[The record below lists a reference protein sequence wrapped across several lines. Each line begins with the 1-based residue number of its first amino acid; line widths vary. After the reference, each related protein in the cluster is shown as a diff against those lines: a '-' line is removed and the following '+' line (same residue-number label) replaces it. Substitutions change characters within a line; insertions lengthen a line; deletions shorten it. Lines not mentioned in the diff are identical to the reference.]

1 MTRQGREI
9 QKLPN
14 SYGTGSSGVCRK
26 EHLDT
31 SGRLVVG
38 IFASFLICHVLL
50 HAGVLSHVSAKDTLA
65 PGEKLSSDTG
75 DYLESSNQ
83 RFRLRFVGRPGS
95 TSSWYLCIQLT
106 QYVALSTSEETAIW
120 VAWSGESQAFPP
132 YLTMDEE
139 GHLVVSTRNAF
150 VVNKEQHVGTT
161 LWQSFDRPANT
172 WLPGMKMGWF
182 GLKTRQPRQ
191 RLLTSWTSEENP
203 SPGAFTLGVDPNNT
217 KQIVAMHR
225 GLVYWQSGEWSGTK
239 FRFLDGDFPLRYFS
253 NHNDSYFVL
262 DGNSSYIATVL
273 AMGKVKVRIKGKF
286 KDIYTISG
294 CYSDKFYNNKGCIR
308 PKQYNCSVGDWF
320 NSTNGVI
327 DGVWEQYLFSSGLGI
342 SDCKEICE
350 TNCSCNA
357 YAAVRTDGTGCKFS
371 SSTAYHYVSNGEVL
385 YIRNAKTDHPPT
397 ALENRKSHNMRTTM
411 IAALTAAPLVTLAM
425 IFIVWYM
432 NPRKCCRTCFRAPI
446 VNSRQQLGDKEDEE
460 LPFFPFK
467 SIEIATNYFSNENK
481 LGEGGFGHVY
491 KAWDLWI
498 EGRVSDLIDQA
509 IDHMVS
515 TNEATR
521 CIQIGLLC
529 VQETAADRP
538 TMSDVVSMLGT
549 ESIVLPTPKQHGFS
563 NVIGSKYDNVGNNPI
578 TCSVNNVT
586 ISEIEGR

>member
-1 MTRQGREI
+1 MGPYALGNYFI
-9 QKLPN
+9 
-14 SYGTGSSGVCRK
+14 RK
-26 EHLDT
+26 VLSE
-31 SGRLVVG
+31 GGWLVVG
-38 IFASFLICHVLL
+38 IFTSFFICHVLL

-139 GHLVVSTRNAF
+139 GHLVVSTGNAF
-150 VVNKEQHVGTT
+150 VVNKEQHVG
-161 LWQSFDRPANT
+161 
-172 WLPGMKMGWF
+172 
-182 GLKTRQPRQ
+182 
-191 RLLTSWTSEENP
+191 
-203 SPGAFTLGVDPNNT
+203 
-217 KQIVAMHR
+217 I
-225 GLVYWQSGEWSGTK
+225 VYWQSGEWSGTK
-239 FRFLDGDFPLRYFS
+239 FQFLDGDFPLRYFS

-371 SSTAYHYVSNGEVL
+371 SSSAYHYVSNGEVL
-385 YIRNAKTDHPPT
+385 YIRNAKT
-397 ALENRKSHNMRTTM
+397 
-411 IAALTAAPLVTLAM
+411 
-425 IFIVWYM
+425 
-432 NPRKCCRTCFRAPI
+432 
-446 VNSRQQLGDKEDEE
+446 
-460 LPFFPFK
+460 
-467 SIEIATNYFSNENK
+467 
-481 LGEGGFGHVY
+481 
-491 KAWDLWI
+491 
-498 EGRVSDLIDQA
+498 
-509 IDHMVS
+509 
-515 TNEATR
+515 
-521 CIQIGLLC
+521 
-529 VQETAADRP
+529 
-538 TMSDVVSMLGT
+538 
-549 ESIVLPTPKQHGFS
+549 GFS
-563 NVIGSKYDNVGNNPI
+563 FLFQNFPYHNQRLTITSKVIVGNEDKLYH
-578 TCSVNNVT
+578 TL
-586 ISEIEGR
+586 